1 MPAPTTPILT
11 TFTGA
16 NEDPLSEGGAWAG
29 PMQNGQGQLRRLTN
43 DAFGSASGIAPYQ
56 SYRQTVYTADQDSFG
71 FWGTL
76 PAAAQGF
83 ACWGRITNPNSAT
96 LAQAVLGVYT
106 EGTGF
111 RLFDFTTGTSF
122 AQIGSTNATVAT
134 DNQGLWLNLAGST
147 ASLYQYISGGWAL
160 MVSAATTVSGIGR
173 IGLEL
178 NGANIYATGFGG
190 GSTITHR
197 APALVRRSRRV
208 SWI

>member
-11 TFTGA
+11 NFIGA

-29 PMQNGQGQLRRLTN
+29 PMQNGQGQLQRLTN
-43 DAFGSASGIAPYQ
+43 DAFASGAGVAPHQ
-56 SYRQTVYTADQDSFG
+56 SYRQKVYTADQDSFG

-76 PAAAQGF
+76 PAAGQGF
-83 ACWGRITNPNSAT
+83 ACWGRITNPNNAT
-96 LAQAVLGVYT
+96 TAQAVLGVYT

-111 RLFDFTTGTSF
+111 RIFEFTGGTNF
-122 AQIGSTNATVAT
+122 AQIGGTNTTVAT
-134 DNQGLWLNLAGST
+134 DNQGLWLNLASNG
-147 ASLYQYISGGWAL
+147 ASLYQYINGGWAL
-160 MVSAATTVSGIGR
+160 MISTPTSILGIGR

-190 GSTITHR
+190 GSTITIR
-197 APALVRRSRRV
+197 PPALVRRSRRV